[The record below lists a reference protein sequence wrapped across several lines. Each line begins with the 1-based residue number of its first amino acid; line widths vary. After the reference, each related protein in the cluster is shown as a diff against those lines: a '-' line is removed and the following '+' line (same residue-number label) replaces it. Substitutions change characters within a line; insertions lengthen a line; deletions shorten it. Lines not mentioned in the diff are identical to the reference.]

1 MTDNSHDTPIAV
13 DIQKIYDE
21 TLHSLNELA
30 NKSYDDPHVYAL
42 SLKQHRDFI
51 NAMDTAKKEAKNEGR
66 EAGKFLEKLET
77 ATTMLEKGFDIK
89 MIIEITKLTEEIIL
103 QKLLNKKAE

>member
-1 MTDNSHDTPIAV
+1 
-13 DIQKIYDE
+13 
-21 TLHSLNELA
+21 
-30 NKSYDDPHVYAL
+30 
-42 SLKQHRDFI
+42 
-51 NAMDTAKKEAKNEGR
+51 MDTAKKEAKNEGR